1 MTVAATFEAIIVGS
15 GAGGSAAAYQLARAG
30 IRVALIEKGEPL
42 PQDGSTLD
50 FNRVVDLGRFKSRE
64 IWYDGRGRELAPEE
78 YFNLGGKTK
87 WYGAALLRYGVREFA
102 ADPGHQCL
110 GWPMTYEDLRSYY
123 EQAER
128 LLAVQVFPDEPDLRR
143 IADRLERRSP
153 SWRRESLPL
162 GLSPAIT
169 SDLTEARHFDG
180 FASVANLKSDAET
193 AFLQP
198 VHGQENLTILTGR
211 AVTDLIGAR
220 NEATRIEGV
229 RLGDGSELR
238 ADAVLLAAGALHSPR
253 LLQRYIEAQGLAQ
266 RLPAAANVGRNL
278 KLHLLTAVIALS
290 STNITDL
297 LRKTLIFLNAELP
310 HSSVQPLGFD
320 GELMS
325 TLIPRIVP
333 RGIARWI
340 GNHSYG
346 FFLQTEDGAHRDNRV
361 IAESAATAQRP
372 VMDYDAARTPAA
384 AAEHRALVRG
394 FKGALARAGL
404 LGMSQRIGIA
414 GTAHVSGTLMT
425 GLDPAQ
431 SVVDA
436 VGRVHGMKSL
446 YVVDGSVLP
455 RSSRVNP
462 SLTIYA
468 WALRVADGIL
478 RQRQQFARALGL
490 AILVLLAVPRAATA
504 DPAAPPV
511 RAIESISLP
520 VRDMDRSVAFYRGVL
535 RFVQVADREM
545 SGDGIEHLYGVF
557 GARIRVVTLKLGE
570 ETLKLE
576 QFIAPQGRPLPAD
589 SKSNDRWFQH
599 VAIIVADMDRA
610 YARLRA
616 KHVEFASTGPQLL
629 PQWNP
634 NAGGISAFYFR
645 DPDGHDL
652 EVLHFPPDKGDP
664 RWQTAGDRLFL
675 GIDHTAIVVADTE
688 ASLAYYRDTLG
699 LNVAGGSE
707 NYGIEQERLN
717 NVFGARLR
725 ITALRAGHGPGVEL
739 LEYLAP
745 RTGRPMP
752 QDTQSNDLWSWHI
765 DMAADVAAADGA
777 IRAHRYG
784 YVSPGPVTMETGNA
798 QYSLLL
804 RDPDGHATLLE
815 SQ

>member
-1 MTVAATFEAIIVGS
+1 MLRREPRDFRCFLVT
-15 GAGGSAAAYQLARAG
+15 
-30 IRVALIEKGEPL
+30 RVVL
-42 PQDGSTLD
+42 PQPT
-50 FNRVVDLGRFKSRE
+50 
-64 IWYDGRGRELAPEE
+64 
-78 YFNLGGKTK
+78 
-87 WYGAALLRYGVREFA
+87 
-102 ADPGHQCL
+102 
-110 GWPMTYEDLRSYY
+110 
-123 EQAER
+123 
-128 LLAVQVFPDEPDLRR
+128 LRR
-143 IADRLERRSP
+143 EVFA
-153 SWRRESLPL
+153 PL
-162 GLSPAIT
+162 
-169 SDLTEARHFDG
+169 
-180 FASVANLKSDAET
+180 
-193 AFLQP
+193 
-198 VHGQENLTILTGR
+198 
-211 AVTDLIGAR
+211 
-220 NEATRIEGV
+220 
-229 RLGDGSELR
+229 
-238 ADAVLLAAGALHSPR
+238 
-253 LLQRYIEAQGLAQ
+253 
-266 RLPAAANVGRNL
+266 
-278 KLHLLTAVIALS
+278 
-290 STNITDL
+290 
-297 LRKTLIFLNAELP
+297 
-310 HSSVQPLGFD
+310 
-320 GELMS
+320 
-325 TLIPRIVP
+325 
-333 RGIARWI
+333 
-340 GNHSYG
+340 
-346 FFLQTEDGAHRDNRV
+346 
-361 IAESAATAQRP
+361 
-372 VMDYDAARTPAA
+372 
-384 AAEHRALVRG
+384 
-394 FKGALARAGL
+394 
-404 LGMSQRIGIA
+404 
-414 GTAHVSGTLMT
+414 
-425 GLDPAQ
+425 
-431 SVVDA
+431 
-436 VGRVHGMKSL
+436 
-446 YVVDGSVLP
+446 
-455 RSSRVNP
+455 
-462 SLTIYA
+462 
-468 WALRVADGIL
+468 GIL

-699 LNVAGGSE
+699 LKVAGGSE

-725 ITALRAGHGPGVEL
+725 ITALR
-739 LEYLAP
+739 
-745 RTGRPMP
+745 
-752 QDTQSNDLWSWHI
+752 
-765 DMAADVAAADGA
+765 
-777 IRAHRYG
+777 RYG